1 MRIRKATLALLAI
14 FCLTCAFAQRKVTPV
29 ESSDELKI
37 VTKEELKVL
46 HQRAKSVQ
54 MLSDSVLQDSLRRD
68 SIEKA
73 AKQVKYPLLYSTS
86 LGVNFWDPIAMALG
100 QSYGEVEVWA
110 ALNLRN
116 RFIPIV
122 EVGMGTANSTP
133 ENGNYTY
140 KNKLSLYGRVG
151 MNYNFMFKSDPKYL
165 LFGGLRFGASS
176 FNYDITNI
184 SYTNGY
190 WGNQTTFDIL
200 NQKGSAMW
208 MELVAGIQ
216 VELVKNFSM
225 GWTLRYN
232 FPLSIKGTPN
242 SDPWY
247 IPGYGTR
254 KMPINIGLS
263 AIYTL
268 PLGKREEPKNV
279 LEDGT
284 ESTTPPGEWK
294 PNVPADSTAIATPQ
308 PEATPTDTITTTE

>member
-46 HQRAKSVQ
+46 RQRAKSVQ

-200 NQKGSAMW
+200 NQKGS
-208 MELVAGIQ
+208 LYVTRPSLQG
-216 VELVKNFSM
+216 
-225 GWTLRYN
+225 
-232 FPLSIKGTPN
+232 
-242 SDPWY
+242 Y
-247 IPGYGTR
+247 IT
-254 KMPINIGLS
+254 
-263 AIYTL
+263 T
-268 PLGKREEPKNV
+268 REELTEASNELFSLIASGVIKVDVAEQQKYPLKDAQRAHEI
-279 LEDGT
+279 LE
-284 ESTTPPGEWK
+284 SR
-294 PNVPADSTAIATPQ
+294 ATQGSSLLIP
-308 PEATPTDTITTTE
+308 

>member
-46 HQRAKSVQ
+46 RQRAKSVQ

-216 VELVKNFSM
+216 VELVKTSR
-225 GWTLRYN
+225 WA
-232 FPLSIKGTPN
+232 
-242 SDPWY
+242 
-247 IPGYGTR
+247 
-254 KMPINIGLS
+254 GLS
-263 AIYTL
+263 ATTSPSASREHPIPTRGTFRATERGKCLSTSDCRPSTPCRSANGKSRKTCWKTERNPL
-268 PLGKREEPKNV
+268 PLRANGNR
-279 LEDGT
+279 T
-284 ESTTPPGEWK
+284 CPP
-294 PNVPADSTAIATPQ
+294 TLRQ
-308 PEATPTDTITTTE
+308 

>member
-46 HQRAKSVQ
+46 RQRAKSVQ

-133 ENGNYTY
+133 ETGTT
-140 KNKLSLYGRVG
+140 LIR
-151 MNYNFMFKSDPKYL
+151 
-165 LFGGLRFGASS
+165 
-176 FNYDITNI
+176 TNC
-184 SYTNGY
+184 
-190 WGNQTTFDIL
+190 
-200 NQKGSAMW
+200 
-208 MELVAGIQ
+208 
-216 VELVKNFSM
+216 
-225 GWTLRYN
+225 R
-232 FPLSIKGTPN
+232 
-242 SDPWY
+242 
-247 IPGYGTR
+247 
-254 KMPINIGLS
+254 
-263 AIYTL
+263 
-268 PLGKREEPKNV
+268 
-279 LEDGT
+279 
-284 ESTTPPGEWK
+284 STDVW
-294 PNVPADSTAIATPQ
+294 V
-308 PEATPTDTITTTE
+308 

>member
-46 HQRAKSVQ
+46 RQRAKSVQ

-176 FNYDITNI
+176 FNYDIT
-184 SYTNGY
+184 
-190 WGNQTTFDIL
+190 
-200 NQKGSAMW
+200 
-208 MELVAGIQ
+208 
-216 VELVKNFSM
+216 KNFSM

-308 PEATPTDTITTTE
+308 PEAAPTDTITTTE